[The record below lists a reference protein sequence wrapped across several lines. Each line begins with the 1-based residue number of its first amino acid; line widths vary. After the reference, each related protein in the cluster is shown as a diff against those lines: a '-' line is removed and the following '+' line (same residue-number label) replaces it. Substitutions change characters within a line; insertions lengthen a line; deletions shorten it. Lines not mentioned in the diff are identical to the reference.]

1 MSRYARLPGRAKTRN
16 TPMPN
21 WVRCRHTGENRLG
34 TLDGDRIEIH
44 TGELFAAPTAT
55 GESVALADVELL
67 APFTPNSILALW
79 NNFHERAEAEGQTIP
94 ATPLYFMKPVSSVIG
109 PGATI
114 YRPRGHAG
122 RVIFEAEL
130 GIVIGRECRDIAAG
144 QADDHIFGYTCIN
157 DVTAIEFLFED
168 KAFQQWTRSKGFDS
182 FTPLGPCINTEIDP
196 APLRVLAILNGETR
210 QDYPVGDMIFSPQQ
224 IVAMISSYQ
233 TLVPGDLICC
243 GTSVGARTMKPG
255 SEIEISIPGIGS
267 LVNSFDDHAD

>member
-1 MSRYARLPGRAKTRN
+1 
-16 TPMPN
+16 MPN
-21 WVRCRHTGENRLG
+21 WIRCRHQGEIRLGILDGERVEMHAGDLFDSPAPTGEHAALG
-34 TLDGDRIEIH
+34 E
-44 TGELFAAPTAT
+44 
-55 GESVALADVELL
+55 VELL
-67 APFTPNSILALW
+67 APLTPNSILALW

-94 ATPLYFMKPVSSVIG
+94 ATPLYFMKPVTSVTA

-130 GIVIGRECRDIAAG
+130 GIVIGRECRAITTE
-144 QADDHIFGYTCIN
+144 QADDHIFGYTCVN

-168 KAFQQWTRSKGFDS
+168 KAFQQGTRSKGFDT
-182 FTPLGPCINTEIDP
+182 FTPLGPCINTDIDP
-196 APLRVLAILNGETR
+196 APLRILGILDGETR
-210 QDYPVGDMIFSPQQ
+210 QDYPVADMIFSPQQ
-224 IVAMISSYQ
+224 IVAMISNYQ

-267 LVNSFDDHAD
+267 LVNAFDDYAN